1 MSLQSERLLN
11 HMLRLRLSHLPNCFE
26 AIAEEASAKNLPY
39 LDFLEQALEAE
50 SQAKHTRNVRLK
62 TQWAHFPY
70 NKGLDQFDFDFQP
83 SVEERKLREL
93 AGLAF
98 LERKENVLLLGPP
111 GVGKTHLAIALGTE
125 AIVAG
130 FSVYF
135 VTVQDLVSQLQR
147 ARDENKLKER
157 MSLLVKPRLL
167 ILDEMGYLTLDSFAA
182 TCLFQ
187 LVSERYEKGS
197 IILTSNKSYG
207 DWGAIF
213 ADNVIAS
220 AILDRLL
227 HHSTTINIKGESHR
241 LKDKKKA
248 GVVAAK
254 LPGKGRSVA
263 QSSSARENAAPG
275 FALRRTL
282 PHTPI
287 RLHLGNIQA
296 PRSGELSVDD
306 DIYSF
311 FDTISWRI

>member
-11 HMLRLRLSHLPNCFE
+11 HMQGLRLTHLPHCYE
-26 AIAEEASAKNLPY
+26 ALAEEASVKDLPY
-39 LDFLEQALEAE
+39 LEFLEQALEAE

-70 NKGLDQFDFDFQP
+70 KKGLDQFDFAFQP
-83 SVEERKLREL
+83 SVDERKLREL

-111 GVGKTHLAIALGTE
+111 GVGKTHLGIALGTE

-135 VTVQDLVSQLQR
+135 LTMQDLVQQFQR

-157 MSLLVKPRLL
+157 MALLVKPKLL
-167 ILDEMGYLTLDSFAA
+167 ILDEIGYLSLDSFAA

-207 DWGAIF
+207 DWAPSSPTTSSPRPSWTGCSITPPPSTSRAR
-213 ADNVIAS
+213 ATGSRTRRRLAS
-220 AILDRLL
+220 LPQSCQQGTEARAPQ
-227 HHSTTINIKGESHR
+227 STRKH
-241 LKDKKKA
+241 
-248 GVVAAK
+248 
-254 LPGKGRSVA
+254 
-263 QSSSARENAAPG
+263 AAPG
-275 FALRRTL
+275 SALCRIPP
-282 PHTPI
+282 PHLNSP
-287 RLHLGNIQA
+287 
-296 PRSGELSVDD
+296 
-306 DIYSF
+306 
-311 FDTISWRI
+311 

>member
-11 HMLRLRLSHLPNCFE
+11 HMQGLRLTHLPHCYE
-26 AIAEEASAKNLPY
+26 ALAEEASVKDLPY
-39 LDFLEQALEAE
+39 LEFLEQALEAE

-70 NKGLDQFDFDFQP
+70 KKGRDQFDFAFQP
-83 SVEERKLREL
+83 SVDERKLREL

-111 GVGKTHLAIALGTE
+111 GVGKTHLGIALGTE

-135 VTVQDLVSQLQR
+135 LTMQDLVQQFQR

-157 MSLLVKPRLL
+157 MSLLVKPKLL
-167 ILDEMGYLTLDSFAA
+167 ILDEMGYLSLDSFAA

-207 DWGAIF
+207 DWGSIF

-227 HHSTTINIKGESHR
+227 HHSTTINIKGESYR

-248 GVVAAK
+248 GVIPAK
-254 LPGKGRSVA
+254 LPAKDGG
-263 QSSSARENAAPG
+263 
-275 FALRRTL
+275 
-282 PHTPI
+282 
-287 RLHLGNIQA
+287 
-296 PRSGELSVDD
+296 
-306 DIYSF
+306 
-311 FDTISWRI
+311 

>member
-11 HMLRLRLSHLPNCFE
+11 HMLRLRLTHLPNCFE
-26 AIAEEASAKNLPY
+26 AIAEEASNKDLPY

-50 SQAKHTRNVRLK
+50 SHAKHTRNVRLK

-70 NKGLDQFDFDFQP
+70 NKGLDQFDFAFQP
-83 SVEERKLREL
+83 SIDERKLREL
-93 AGLAF
+93 ASLAF

-111 GVGKTHLAIALGTE
+111 GVGKTHLGIALGTE

-130 FSVYF
+130 SSVYF
-135 VTVQDLVSQLQR
+135 VTMQDLVQQFQR

-157 MSLLVKPRLL
+157 MSLLVKPKLL

-197 IILTSNKSYG
+197 IIVTSNKSYG
-207 DWGAIF
+207 DWGSIF

-227 HHSTTINIKGESHR
+227 HHSTTINIKGESYR

-248 GVVAAK
+248 GLITAK
-254 LPGKGRSVA
+254 LPGKDG
-263 QSSSARENAAPG
+263 G
-275 FALRRTL
+275 
-282 PHTPI
+282 
-287 RLHLGNIQA
+287 
-296 PRSGELSVDD
+296 
-306 DIYSF
+306 
-311 FDTISWRI
+311 

>member
-1 MSLQSERLLN
+1 MWLPKWSFGRCRSISRSAGRWAMSLQSERLLN
-11 HMLRLRLSHLPNCFE
+11 HMQGLRLTHLPHCYE
-26 AIAEEASAKNLPY
+26 ALAEEASVKDLPY
-39 LDFLEQALEAE
+39 LEFLEQALEAE

-70 NKGLDQFDFDFQP
+70 KKGLDQFDFAFQP
-83 SVEERKLREL
+83 SVDERKLREL

-111 GVGKTHLAIALGTE
+111 GVGKTHLGIALGTE

-135 VTVQDLVSQLQR
+135 LTMQDLVQQFQR
-147 ARDENKLKER
+147 ARDENK
-157 MSLLVKPRLL
+157 LL
-167 ILDEMGYLTLDSFAA
+167 ILDEMGYLSLDSFAA

-207 DWGAIF
+207 DWGSIF

-227 HHSTTINIKGESHR
+227 HHSTTINIKGESYR

-248 GVVAAK
+248 GVITAK
-254 LPGKGRSVA
+254 LPAKDGG
-263 QSSSARENAAPG
+263 
-275 FALRRTL
+275 
-282 PHTPI
+282 
-287 RLHLGNIQA
+287 
-296 PRSGELSVDD
+296 
-306 DIYSF
+306 
-311 FDTISWRI
+311 